1 MSGRRQTAVTPSQ
14 GAGWTWFRAVATGSG
29 GWWIVQ
35 GKADVRISS
44 NRFEADLRDSADPT
58 FVRLSLRGA
67 TLNGVTN
74 VRVSVAASDE
84 EDFKLSGRLRRLCW
98 KNGGGREIILFTDG
112 IDVVGLERELNE
124 SLSCKPA

>member
-1 MSGRRQTAVTPSQ
+1 
-14 GAGWTWFRAVATGSG
+14 
-29 GWWIVQ
+29 
-35 GKADVRISS
+35 
-44 NRFEADLRDSADPT
+44 
-58 FVRLSLRGA
+58 
-67 TLNGVTN
+67 
-74 VRVSVAASDE
+74 VAASDE